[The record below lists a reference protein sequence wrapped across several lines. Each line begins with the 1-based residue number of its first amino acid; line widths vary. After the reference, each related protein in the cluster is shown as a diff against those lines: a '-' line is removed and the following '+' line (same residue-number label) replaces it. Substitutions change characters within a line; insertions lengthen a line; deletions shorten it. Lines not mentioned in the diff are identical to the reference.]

1 MDLKS
6 GLTQLF
12 FSPSEIAIPIK
23 ERLETR
29 RSIDSTMDINIPDN
43 ADRGEGSR
51 SESDRRGGGSGGG
64 GGGGGGGGPH
74 IAPKAAAASG
84 GGGGGGG
91 PIVVQK
97 AAAVSGSGGGGGGP
111 SIAPKGPVVS
121 GSGGG
126 GGGPS
131 VVPKAAAVSGSGG
144 GGGGPSVVQKAAAVS
159 GGGGSGGGPSVVP
172 KAAAD
177 SGGGTGSGRGTGGG
191 IKSQSWIPG
200 LRKRSTGKSPDKESP
215 ASGSTVPDSSSTPHR
230 GSSTIDPNPPTTTLQ
245 NVRDFSPQAV
255 VSWLTRI
262 GYFEKFNDGLISR
275 SLKDS
280 ITDNIISGTDLLE
293 KGHDVKWLEVYFPP
307 LAASD
312 LAHIVQGLYL
322 AQGIFL
328 FPFTNTYL
336 LITFQ
341 A

>member
-64 GGGGGGGGPH
+64 
-74 IAPKAAAASG
+74 
-84 GGGGGGG
+84 
-91 PIVVQK
+91 
-97 AAAVSGSGGGGGGP
+97 
-111 SIAPKGPVVS
+111 
-121 GSGGG
+121 
-126 GGGPS
+126 
-131 VVPKAAAVSGSGG
+131 
-144 GGGGPSVVQKAAAVS
+144 
-159 GGGGSGGGPSVVP
+159 GGGPSVVP

>member
-1 MDLKS
+1 MLVSGVNSVHAPYQRRSGISGGKRAGGHNNCIRNQPSTPFVFLHGFFIWFYLTAVDLKS

-12 FSPSEIAIPIK
+12 FSPSEIAIPII

-43 ADRGEGSR
+43 ADRGEGCR

-64 GGGGGGGGPH
+64 GGPH
-74 IAPKAAAASG
+74 VAPKAAAASG

-91 PIVVQK
+91 PI
-97 AAAVSGSGGGGGGP
+97 
-111 SIAPKGPVVS
+111 
-121 GSGGG
+121 
-126 GGGPS
+126 
-131 VVPKAAAVSGSGG
+131 
-144 GGGGPSVVQKAAAVS
+144 VVQKAAAVS

-230 GSSTIDPNPPTTTLQ
+230 GSSTIEPHPPTTTLP

-275 SLKDS
+275 SQGSEWSAEDW
-280 ITDNIISGTDLLE
+280 TG
-293 KGHDVKWLEVYFPP
+293 
-307 LAASD
+307 LASP
-312 LAHIVQGLYL
+312 VESQV
-322 AQGIFL
+322 
-328 FPFTNTYL
+328 
-336 LITFQ
+336 
-341 A
+341 